1 MDPAYTDFAYV
12 TFEDL
17 RGLPK
22 LTGVDRETLLAI
34 RAPPGTSLEV
44 PDPLSL
50 AAEEPEKY
58 QIYLHSDSGEI
69 LVYVISDDHTQEVP
83 SESLKAEGLGDW
95 FI

>member
-1 MDPAYTDFAYV
+1 MDPEYNEFAYV

-17 RGLPK
+17 KGLPK

-44 PDPLSL
+44 PDPLSF

-58 QIYLHSDSGEI
+58 QIYLHSESGEI
-69 LVYVISDDHTQEVP
+69 LVYVISDDRAQEKP
-83 SESLKAEGLGDW
+83 TESFKSEGLGDW